1 MSAISAPRR
10 FAVPRMP
17 DFSSAPLSSVPL
29 HDVTDSVKS
38 WGRTGIILGANFGL
52 VLGAIL
58 VAIPFTTDVLT
69 FGVIGTLLVGA
80 VECAVIAGGFA
91 ALGAA
96 LFANGVHAR
105 STARLERMLIAGR
118 RSAEGDPPAVP
129 LAEWPARWAYPDHAS
144 SPALAPIPD
153 EALNTAFSLPDVQA
167 RLSTI
172 DAWENGNTG
181 P

>member
-1 MSAISAPRR
+1 
-10 FAVPRMP
+10 MP
-17 DFSSAPLSSVPL
+17 DFGSIPL
-29 HDVTDSVKS
+29 HDVTSSVKS

-52 VLGAIL
+52 VFGAIL

-105 STARLERMLIAGR
+105 RTARLERVLIAGR
-118 RSAEGDPPAVP
+118 RSAEAGPRAVP
-129 LAEWPARWAYPDHAS
+129 LAEWPARWAYPVQAITPPFE
-144 SPALAPIPD
+144 PAPD
-153 EALNTAFSLPDVQA
+153 DALNMAFSLPDVQA
-167 RLSTI
+167 RLTTI

>member
-1 MSAISAPRR
+1 VSAIPAP
-10 FAVPRMP
+10 FLFVEPRTP
-17 DFSSAPLSSVPL
+17 VASSAPV
-29 HDVTDSVKS
+29 HDVTDSIKS
-38 WGRTGIILGANFGL
+38 WGRAGIILGANFGL

-69 FGVIGTLLVGA
+69 FGVVGTLLVGA

-96 LFANGVHAR
+96 LFANGVRGR
-105 STARLERMLIAGR
+105 STARFERILVAGR
-118 RSAEGDPPAVP
+118 RSAVAVPRDVP
-129 LAEWPARWAYPDHAS
+129 LAEWPARWAYPVQTS
-144 SPALAPIPD
+144 EPPLLPAPD
-153 EALNTAFSLPDVQA
+153 EALNMAYSLPEVQA